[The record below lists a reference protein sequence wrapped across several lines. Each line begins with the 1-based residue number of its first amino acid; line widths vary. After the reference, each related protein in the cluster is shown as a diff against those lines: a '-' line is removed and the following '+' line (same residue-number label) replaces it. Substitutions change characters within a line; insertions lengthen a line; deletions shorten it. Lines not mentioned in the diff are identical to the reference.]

1 MNMIQQVVLASEF
14 MPHGMCYLWQPQVL
28 GLHVISDAL
37 ITLAY
42 FSIPVT
48 LVYFVRM
55 RRDLVFHWVFVCFAV
70 FIVACGTTHL
80 MEIWVIWHPAYWLSG
95 SIKAVTAL
103 FSVPTAILLVK
114 LVPQALQLPSPAALQ
129 KANAELQQEIAE
141 RKRAEAEVAR
151 MHEQLLATS
160 RQAGMAEVAASV
172 IHNVGNV
179 LNSVNVSADL
189 IATHLRKSN
198 ASKLANVVATLQKH
212 AGDLGAYIQDD
223 AQGKHLVPYLDKLSA
238 HLHSEQ
244 TAMLGELRCMQANIE
259 HIKEIV
265 VMQQSHTQTA
275 GVNETVSVSN
285 LVEDSLRLSDGVS
298 VRHRV
303 EIIRDFQDSPVIEVD
318 KHKALQIL
326 VNLVR
331 NARQACDESGRPDPQ
346 LTIRIVCD
354 PSYVEISVMDNGIG
368 VAAENRARIFN
379 QGFTTR
385 AAGHGFGLHSGALAA
400 RGLGGSLT
408 MHSEGLGQGATFA
421 LRLPICIRDA

>member
-1 MNMIQQVVLASEF
+1 
-14 MPHGMCYLWQPQVL
+14 
-28 GLHVISDAL
+28 
-37 ITLAY
+37 
-42 FSIPVT
+42 
-48 LVYFVRM
+48 
-55 RRDLVFHWVFVCFAV
+55 
-70 FIVACGTTHL
+70 
-80 MEIWVIWHPAYWLSG
+80 
-95 SIKAVTAL
+95 
-103 FSVPTAILLVK
+103 
-114 LVPQALQLPSPAALQ
+114 
-129 KANAELQQEIAE
+129 LQQEIAE

-151 MHEQLLATS
+151 MHEQLLANS
-160 RQAGMAEVAASV
+160 RQAGMAEVAANV

-238 HLHSEQ
+238 HLQSEQ